1 MASAGHSKPVIS
13 IDGGKT
19 VSQIAVSGPGRH
31 PDSRIGALMAYKN
44 ERLLLRY
51 MEDFG
56 ADRDTA
62 QARFDG
68 FKQFIAVCATME
80 GDIVTSD
87 AIDGVWHTFLL
98 FTREYERFC
107 RAHVGEYLHHEPFE
121 TPKPHAYVATR
132 ACAQQLFG
140 SLDPSLWPIT
150 AKGRCSS
157 GACRGDRV
165 GS

>member
-1 MASAGHSKPVIS
+1 M
-13 IDGGKT
+13 
-19 VSQIAVSGPGRH
+19 SQIAASEPARDPG
-31 PDSRIGALMAYKN
+31 SSIGALMAYEN

-56 ADRDTA
+56 ADRRTA
-62 QARFDG
+62 EARFHG
-68 FKQFIAVCATME
+68 FKQFIAVCGTMD

-87 AIDGVWHTFLL
+87 TIDGVWHTFLL

-107 RAHVGEYLHHEPFE
+107 HAHVGEYLHHEPFE

-132 ACAQQLFG
+132 ACAQRLFG
-140 SLDPSLWPIT
+140 PLDASLWPVT

-157 GACRGDRV
+157 GACRGDRP

>member
-1 MASAGHSKPVIS
+1 M
-13 IDGGKT
+13 
-19 VSQIAVSGPGRH
+19 SQIASSEPARDSGSP
-31 PDSRIGALMAYKN
+31 IGALMAYEN

-51 MEDFG
+51 MQDFG
-56 ADRDTA
+56 TDRRTA
-62 QARFDG
+62 EARFHG
-68 FKQFIAVCATME
+68 FKQFIAVCETMD

-107 RAHVGEYLHHEPFE
+107 RAHVGEFLHHEPFE
-121 TPKPHAYVATR
+121 TPKPHAYAATR
-132 ACAQQLFG
+132 ACAKRLFG
-140 SLDPSLWPIT
+140 PLDPSLWPAT

-157 GACRGDRV
+157 GACRGDRA